1 MYRVGIPRLCILS
14 PERVC
19 TVSESMFS
27 PWLYKLCI
35 SWNMRLGRDSVLM
48 KPSQN
53 RVPFL
58 LDFDNVLTQYRPCT
72 DPVIT
77 RFGFF
82 RILLQNLYRAKKGS
96 FSGFVQKIYRVK
108 KVSIQSRSV
117 CTLSLHCLE
126 RVGLTLFWPD
136 LILFWLGFAIF
147 WLCTEWIPLGCIVK
161 RGTHSVTLPIFR
173 CQERLHIDTK
183 TTQRQVINFN
193 LPKYELT

>member
-117 CTLSLHCLE
+117 CTLPVHCRFSSVLS
-126 RVGLTLFWPD
+126 RFDSVLVGN
-136 LILFWLGFAIF
+136 
-147 WLCTEWIPLGCIVK
+147 
-161 RGTHSVTLPIFR
+161 RSVSV
-173 CQERLHIDTK
+173 RLHSRRERGA
-183 TTQRQVINFN
+183 QLANYR
-193 LPKYELT
+193 